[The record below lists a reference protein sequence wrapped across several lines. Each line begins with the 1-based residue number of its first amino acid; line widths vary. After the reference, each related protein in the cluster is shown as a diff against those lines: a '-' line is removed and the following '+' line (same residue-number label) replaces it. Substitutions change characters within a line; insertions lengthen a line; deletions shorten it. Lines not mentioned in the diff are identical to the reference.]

1 MINRNV
7 FVVAPGARH
16 AAHPAAAVAA
26 RAAVCTR
33 RTAAAS
39 DPSVGRGFT

>member
-1 MINRNV
+1 MINRDV
-7 FVVAPGARH
+7 FVVAPGALH
-16 AAHPAAAVAA
+16 AAHPATAVAA
-26 RAAVCTR
+26 SAAARKR